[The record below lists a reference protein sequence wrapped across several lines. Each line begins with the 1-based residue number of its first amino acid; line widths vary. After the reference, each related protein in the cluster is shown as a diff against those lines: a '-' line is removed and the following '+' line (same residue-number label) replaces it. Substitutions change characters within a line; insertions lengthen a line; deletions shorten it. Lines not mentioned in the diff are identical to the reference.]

1 MILGEVLHIL
11 REEASAICSSNTA
24 LYVLLF
30 TDDSLENTAIYEEI
44 AKKRFGKRGLP
55 NELRAQYC
63 EEASFNNFCDQI
75 ETRYLKKIH
84 DTNGIYRKLKALIL
98 DCPYLP
104 QQHKKQLLGSCNPDI
119 RFQLAR
125 FIAACILCG
134 SYHSSMLQSKEAH
147 NRYGLSLNFM
157 NLDHEEK
164 QFPLQQRIW
173 EAEQRAFLFSHK
185 EGSRFFDLNIIERL
199 LPHGYITKNTFLL
212 RARTTDGEIRPLMDI
227 YKDNPRQDIAVTGEG
242 GIGKTTFLQ
251 QLLEEEFWD
260 DNKRPSIYTSGRPV
274 PIFIELKQCP
284 SQIQDWYEEH
294 RQKTNFITRY
304 IGQLLE
310 NHRFL
315 DNVSATTLESIEMEL
330 QRIPEDGNPQY
341 LLLLDGFNEISVTG
355 KGNTY
360 SCRSMLSNE
369 ISIIH
374 NDYANVRI
382 IATSRETQAAYFTS
396 SFQNIYL
403 TGLEENDIRE
413 HLELQNFSDTSIGIT
428 MAMKPLVKCLKV
440 PLFLCMFCYEHPEDG
455 VRLPETPG
463 EILYNFFHGN
473 STFYNARK
481 RAADTHTNP
490 LNEWE
495 TALTLDFI
503 LPYIGWSLERSD
515 TFSISECRLK
525 QCILEALELL
535 EHMVIGNDA
544 APFEDFQ
551 YNPELLSAAHASL
564 TRDKNAAANII
575 SCIFDYLGILYQYMA
590 PEKDIAERRQYS
602 FIHHYFRDY
611 FSAMFDIQLLRMLP
625 YIDPD
630 IFSASAKYTYKHFLN
645 SNFWN
650 QSKKEMISQ
659 ILMEHHNKP
668 VLHPVTQNW
677 YLPKPTTDEQKVL
690 SNAICF
696 CRTLKPGQPM
706 HYLLHNILSAI
717 IYGRGELSGMD
728 LTNLNFNHCN
738 IFAVPCSK
746 KGTTQTLAA
755 QFDNSIIPDNFLE
768 PDDHVDHIEE
778 YVYNGQHCFTLDGA
792 GVIKCWDILSGCLEY
807 ILQSG
812 DPNGASDYSP
822 NGLMKVSPDS
832 RWLAAKA
839 YTFHEGCYHPS
850 LYVFDLEHTEQEPYV
865 LQPPETH
872 TTITSFSF
880 TEDSR
885 HILYLADRYN
895 LYCFEIKSSSLV
907 YSGHYNAFL
916 KYTELYAA
924 SVDSD
929 VYAFSGEY
937 DNFDSVDFYPENEE
951 EEPVPYEGEEWYE
964 DAIDDDH
971 WEDSDLPVPCLL
983 LQCKPADSSVVELYS
998 FTGEPGTYPV
1008 AKYFSVPN
1016 CFLLYNHGTG
1026 QLERFS
1032 CRSGNHKAETVWEE
1046 LTLENDNRT
1055 PTAIQ
1060 YCPGHP
1066 TECYIIYPRQ
1076 CYSVDLIA
1084 RERNGIIM
1092 KYDIDA
1098 LSKLIDN
1105 EDEMDELMFY
1115 PNAVPNWNR
1124 FIVRNSENTYE
1135 WDTANDTL
1143 RRRYNT
1149 ALYECRDLIYDRM
1162 HQLAILVHQYNGIS
1176 IFSGNP
1182 VHLSNALCYPN
1193 PEYYVGSCC
1202 YHEATQ
1208 WLALMFCKSTH
1219 EYVEIINLYS
1229 GERETIYSTLQPHET
1244 LESVQFHPDGKHL
1257 LICSGHTCAEYD
1269 MVQKQIHTIENA
1281 GANEL
1286 YIDANYT
1293 DDKKPQ
1299 IQIAIV
1305 EHYNYEE
1312 PSVLPHCDHYSIL
1325 RTQHRTTY
1333 KREWRY
1339 YMPELT
1345 KDSAAG
1351 FLFYSY
1357 DIGSGASYT
1366 REEYQTYWCTC
1377 GFFLHDFP
1385 KDDAF
1390 DKIRCSRFQGG
1401 RELPMEKKFSIRQM
1415 IYCKHDFALA
1425 NQYRTEKNCHNY
1437 AYCSDDFSEVIEIF
1451 DHKHI
1456 TYWKHLNTNP
1466 TSDTFVY
1473 DDGENTSE
1481 ELGYVFF
1488 DTVIPWTSDS
1498 LLSCSEQYRMI
1509 QLQKENQGKSVEI
1522 PYSPG
1527 ISICGC
1533 SLYNVSANQ
1542 VLLELLQNNGGNL

>member
-1 MILGEVLHIL
+1 MILGKVLHIL

-260 DNKRPSIYTSGRPV
+260 DNKRPSIYKSGRPV

-490 LNEWE
+490 LN
-495 TALTLDFI
+495 
-503 LPYIGWSLERSD
+503 
-515 TFSISECRLK
+515 
-525 QCILEALELL
+525 
-535 EHMVIGNDA
+535 
-544 APFEDFQ
+544 
-551 YNPELLSAAHASL
+551 
-564 TRDKNAAANII
+564 
-575 SCIFDYLGILYQYMA
+575 
-590 PEKDIAERRQYS
+590 
-602 FIHHYFRDY
+602 
-611 FSAMFDIQLLRMLP
+611 
-625 YIDPD
+625 
-630 IFSASAKYTYKHFLN
+630 
-645 SNFWN
+645 
-650 QSKKEMISQ
+650 
-659 ILMEHHNKP
+659 
-668 VLHPVTQNW
+668 
-677 YLPKPTTDEQKVL
+677 
-690 SNAICF
+690 
-696 CRTLKPGQPM
+696 
-706 HYLLHNILSAI
+706 
-717 IYGRGELSGMD
+717 
-728 LTNLNFNHCN
+728 
-738 IFAVPCSK
+738 
-746 KGTTQTLAA
+746 
-755 QFDNSIIPDNFLE
+755 
-768 PDDHVDHIEE
+768 
-778 YVYNGQHCFTLDGA
+778 
-792 GVIKCWDILSGCLEY
+792 
-807 ILQSG
+807 
-812 DPNGASDYSP
+812 
-822 NGLMKVSPDS
+822 
-832 RWLAAKA
+832 
-839 YTFHEGCYHPS
+839 
-850 LYVFDLEHTEQEPYV
+850 
-865 LQPPETH
+865 
-872 TTITSFSF
+872 
-880 TEDSR
+880 
-885 HILYLADRYN
+885 
-895 LYCFEIKSSSLV
+895 
-907 YSGHYNAFL
+907 
-916 KYTELYAA
+916 
-924 SVDSD
+924 
-929 VYAFSGEY
+929 
-937 DNFDSVDFYPENEE
+937 
-951 EEPVPYEGEEWYE
+951 
-964 DAIDDDH
+964 
-971 WEDSDLPVPCLL
+971 
-983 LQCKPADSSVVELYS
+983 
-998 FTGEPGTYPV
+998 
-1008 AKYFSVPN
+1008 
-1016 CFLLYNHGTG
+1016 
-1026 QLERFS
+1026 
-1032 CRSGNHKAETVWEE
+1032 
-1046 LTLENDNRT
+1046 
-1055 PTAIQ
+1055 
-1060 YCPGHP
+1060 
-1066 TECYIIYPRQ
+1066 
-1076 CYSVDLIA
+1076 
-1084 RERNGIIM
+1084 
-1092 KYDIDA
+1092 
-1098 LSKLIDN
+1098 
-1105 EDEMDELMFY
+1105 
-1115 PNAVPNWNR
+1115 
-1124 FIVRNSENTYE
+1124 E

>member
-1 MILGEVLHIL
+1 
-11 REEASAICSSNTA
+11 
-24 LYVLLF
+24 
-30 TDDSLENTAIYEEI
+30 
-44 AKKRFGKRGLP
+44 
-55 NELRAQYC
+55 
-63 EEASFNNFCDQI
+63 
-75 ETRYLKKIH
+75 
-84 DTNGIYRKLKALIL
+84 
-98 DCPYLP
+98 
-104 QQHKKQLLGSCNPDI
+104 
-119 RFQLAR
+119 
-125 FIAACILCG
+125 
-134 SYHSSMLQSKEAH
+134 
-147 NRYGLSLNFM
+147 M

-260 DNKRPSIYTSGRPV
+260 DNKRPSIYKSGRPV

-490 LNEWE
+490 LN
-495 TALTLDFI
+495 
-503 LPYIGWSLERSD
+503 
-515 TFSISECRLK
+515 
-525 QCILEALELL
+525 
-535 EHMVIGNDA
+535 
-544 APFEDFQ
+544 
-551 YNPELLSAAHASL
+551 
-564 TRDKNAAANII
+564 
-575 SCIFDYLGILYQYMA
+575 
-590 PEKDIAERRQYS
+590 
-602 FIHHYFRDY
+602 
-611 FSAMFDIQLLRMLP
+611 
-625 YIDPD
+625 
-630 IFSASAKYTYKHFLN
+630 
-645 SNFWN
+645 
-650 QSKKEMISQ
+650 
-659 ILMEHHNKP
+659 
-668 VLHPVTQNW
+668 
-677 YLPKPTTDEQKVL
+677 
-690 SNAICF
+690 
-696 CRTLKPGQPM
+696 
-706 HYLLHNILSAI
+706 
-717 IYGRGELSGMD
+717 
-728 LTNLNFNHCN
+728 
-738 IFAVPCSK
+738 
-746 KGTTQTLAA
+746 
-755 QFDNSIIPDNFLE
+755 
-768 PDDHVDHIEE
+768 
-778 YVYNGQHCFTLDGA
+778 
-792 GVIKCWDILSGCLEY
+792 
-807 ILQSG
+807 
-812 DPNGASDYSP
+812 
-822 NGLMKVSPDS
+822 
-832 RWLAAKA
+832 
-839 YTFHEGCYHPS
+839 
-850 LYVFDLEHTEQEPYV
+850 
-865 LQPPETH
+865 
-872 TTITSFSF
+872 
-880 TEDSR
+880 
-885 HILYLADRYN
+885 
-895 LYCFEIKSSSLV
+895 
-907 YSGHYNAFL
+907 
-916 KYTELYAA
+916 
-924 SVDSD
+924 
-929 VYAFSGEY
+929 
-937 DNFDSVDFYPENEE
+937 
-951 EEPVPYEGEEWYE
+951 
-964 DAIDDDH
+964 
-971 WEDSDLPVPCLL
+971 
-983 LQCKPADSSVVELYS
+983 
-998 FTGEPGTYPV
+998 
-1008 AKYFSVPN
+1008 
-1016 CFLLYNHGTG
+1016 
-1026 QLERFS
+1026 
-1032 CRSGNHKAETVWEE
+1032 
-1046 LTLENDNRT
+1046 
-1055 PTAIQ
+1055 
-1060 YCPGHP
+1060 
-1066 TECYIIYPRQ
+1066 
-1076 CYSVDLIA
+1076 
-1084 RERNGIIM
+1084 
-1092 KYDIDA
+1092 
-1098 LSKLIDN
+1098 
-1105 EDEMDELMFY
+1105 
-1115 PNAVPNWNR
+1115 
-1124 FIVRNSENTYE
+1124 E

>member
-260 DNKRPSIYTSGRPV
+260 DNKRPSIYKSGRPV

-490 LNEWE
+490 LN
-495 TALTLDFI
+495 
-503 LPYIGWSLERSD
+503 
-515 TFSISECRLK
+515 
-525 QCILEALELL
+525 
-535 EHMVIGNDA
+535 
-544 APFEDFQ
+544 
-551 YNPELLSAAHASL
+551 
-564 TRDKNAAANII
+564 
-575 SCIFDYLGILYQYMA
+575 
-590 PEKDIAERRQYS
+590 
-602 FIHHYFRDY
+602 
-611 FSAMFDIQLLRMLP
+611 
-625 YIDPD
+625 
-630 IFSASAKYTYKHFLN
+630 
-645 SNFWN
+645 
-650 QSKKEMISQ
+650 
-659 ILMEHHNKP
+659 
-668 VLHPVTQNW
+668 
-677 YLPKPTTDEQKVL
+677 
-690 SNAICF
+690 
-696 CRTLKPGQPM
+696 
-706 HYLLHNILSAI
+706 
-717 IYGRGELSGMD
+717 
-728 LTNLNFNHCN
+728 
-738 IFAVPCSK
+738 
-746 KGTTQTLAA
+746 
-755 QFDNSIIPDNFLE
+755 
-768 PDDHVDHIEE
+768 
-778 YVYNGQHCFTLDGA
+778 
-792 GVIKCWDILSGCLEY
+792 
-807 ILQSG
+807 
-812 DPNGASDYSP
+812 
-822 NGLMKVSPDS
+822 
-832 RWLAAKA
+832 
-839 YTFHEGCYHPS
+839 
-850 LYVFDLEHTEQEPYV
+850 
-865 LQPPETH
+865 
-872 TTITSFSF
+872 
-880 TEDSR
+880 
-885 HILYLADRYN
+885 
-895 LYCFEIKSSSLV
+895 
-907 YSGHYNAFL
+907 
-916 KYTELYAA
+916 
-924 SVDSD
+924 
-929 VYAFSGEY
+929 
-937 DNFDSVDFYPENEE
+937 
-951 EEPVPYEGEEWYE
+951 
-964 DAIDDDH
+964 
-971 WEDSDLPVPCLL
+971 
-983 LQCKPADSSVVELYS
+983 
-998 FTGEPGTYPV
+998 
-1008 AKYFSVPN
+1008 
-1016 CFLLYNHGTG
+1016 
-1026 QLERFS
+1026 
-1032 CRSGNHKAETVWEE
+1032 
-1046 LTLENDNRT
+1046 
-1055 PTAIQ
+1055 
-1060 YCPGHP
+1060 
-1066 TECYIIYPRQ
+1066 
-1076 CYSVDLIA
+1076 
-1084 RERNGIIM
+1084 
-1092 KYDIDA
+1092 
-1098 LSKLIDN
+1098 
-1105 EDEMDELMFY
+1105 
-1115 PNAVPNWNR
+1115 
-1124 FIVRNSENTYE
+1124 E

>member
-1 MILGEVLHIL
+1 M
-11 REEASAICSSNTA
+11 
-24 LYVLLF
+24 
-30 TDDSLENTAIYEEI
+30 
-44 AKKRFGKRGLP
+44 
-55 NELRAQYC
+55 
-63 EEASFNNFCDQI
+63 
-75 ETRYLKKIH
+75 
-84 DTNGIYRKLKALIL
+84 KALIL

-260 DNKRPSIYTSGRPV
+260 DNKRPSIYKSGRPV

-490 LNEWE
+490 LN
-495 TALTLDFI
+495 
-503 LPYIGWSLERSD
+503 
-515 TFSISECRLK
+515 
-525 QCILEALELL
+525 
-535 EHMVIGNDA
+535 
-544 APFEDFQ
+544 
-551 YNPELLSAAHASL
+551 
-564 TRDKNAAANII
+564 
-575 SCIFDYLGILYQYMA
+575 
-590 PEKDIAERRQYS
+590 
-602 FIHHYFRDY
+602 
-611 FSAMFDIQLLRMLP
+611 
-625 YIDPD
+625 
-630 IFSASAKYTYKHFLN
+630 
-645 SNFWN
+645 
-650 QSKKEMISQ
+650 
-659 ILMEHHNKP
+659 
-668 VLHPVTQNW
+668 
-677 YLPKPTTDEQKVL
+677 
-690 SNAICF
+690 
-696 CRTLKPGQPM
+696 
-706 HYLLHNILSAI
+706 
-717 IYGRGELSGMD
+717 
-728 LTNLNFNHCN
+728 
-738 IFAVPCSK
+738 
-746 KGTTQTLAA
+746 
-755 QFDNSIIPDNFLE
+755 
-768 PDDHVDHIEE
+768 
-778 YVYNGQHCFTLDGA
+778 
-792 GVIKCWDILSGCLEY
+792 
-807 ILQSG
+807 
-812 DPNGASDYSP
+812 
-822 NGLMKVSPDS
+822 
-832 RWLAAKA
+832 
-839 YTFHEGCYHPS
+839 
-850 LYVFDLEHTEQEPYV
+850 
-865 LQPPETH
+865 
-872 TTITSFSF
+872 
-880 TEDSR
+880 
-885 HILYLADRYN
+885 
-895 LYCFEIKSSSLV
+895 
-907 YSGHYNAFL
+907 
-916 KYTELYAA
+916 
-924 SVDSD
+924 
-929 VYAFSGEY
+929 
-937 DNFDSVDFYPENEE
+937 
-951 EEPVPYEGEEWYE
+951 
-964 DAIDDDH
+964 
-971 WEDSDLPVPCLL
+971 
-983 LQCKPADSSVVELYS
+983 
-998 FTGEPGTYPV
+998 
-1008 AKYFSVPN
+1008 
-1016 CFLLYNHGTG
+1016 
-1026 QLERFS
+1026 
-1032 CRSGNHKAETVWEE
+1032 
-1046 LTLENDNRT
+1046 
-1055 PTAIQ
+1055 
-1060 YCPGHP
+1060 
-1066 TECYIIYPRQ
+1066 
-1076 CYSVDLIA
+1076 
-1084 RERNGIIM
+1084 
-1092 KYDIDA
+1092 
-1098 LSKLIDN
+1098 
-1105 EDEMDELMFY
+1105 
-1115 PNAVPNWNR
+1115 
-1124 FIVRNSENTYE
+1124 E

>member
-260 DNKRPSIYTSGRPV
+260 DNKRPSIYKSGRPV

-490 LNEWE
+490 LN
-495 TALTLDFI
+495 
-503 LPYIGWSLERSD
+503 
-515 TFSISECRLK
+515 
-525 QCILEALELL
+525 
-535 EHMVIGNDA
+535 
-544 APFEDFQ
+544 
-551 YNPELLSAAHASL
+551 
-564 TRDKNAAANII
+564 
-575 SCIFDYLGILYQYMA
+575 
-590 PEKDIAERRQYS
+590 
-602 FIHHYFRDY
+602 
-611 FSAMFDIQLLRMLP
+611 
-625 YIDPD
+625 
-630 IFSASAKYTYKHFLN
+630 
-645 SNFWN
+645 
-650 QSKKEMISQ
+650 
-659 ILMEHHNKP
+659 
-668 VLHPVTQNW
+668 
-677 YLPKPTTDEQKVL
+677 
-690 SNAICF
+690 
-696 CRTLKPGQPM
+696 
-706 HYLLHNILSAI
+706 
-717 IYGRGELSGMD
+717 
-728 LTNLNFNHCN
+728 
-738 IFAVPCSK
+738 
-746 KGTTQTLAA
+746 
-755 QFDNSIIPDNFLE
+755 
-768 PDDHVDHIEE
+768 
-778 YVYNGQHCFTLDGA
+778 
-792 GVIKCWDILSGCLEY
+792 
-807 ILQSG
+807 
-812 DPNGASDYSP
+812 
-822 NGLMKVSPDS
+822 
-832 RWLAAKA
+832 
-839 YTFHEGCYHPS
+839 
-850 LYVFDLEHTEQEPYV
+850 
-865 LQPPETH
+865 
-872 TTITSFSF
+872 
-880 TEDSR
+880 
-885 HILYLADRYN
+885 
-895 LYCFEIKSSSLV
+895 
-907 YSGHYNAFL
+907 
-916 KYTELYAA
+916 
-924 SVDSD
+924 
-929 VYAFSGEY
+929 
-937 DNFDSVDFYPENEE
+937 
-951 EEPVPYEGEEWYE
+951 
-964 DAIDDDH
+964 
-971 WEDSDLPVPCLL
+971 
-983 LQCKPADSSVVELYS
+983 
-998 FTGEPGTYPV
+998 
-1008 AKYFSVPN
+1008 
-1016 CFLLYNHGTG
+1016 
-1026 QLERFS
+1026 
-1032 CRSGNHKAETVWEE
+1032 
-1046 LTLENDNRT
+1046 
-1055 PTAIQ
+1055 
-1060 YCPGHP
+1060 
-1066 TECYIIYPRQ
+1066 
-1076 CYSVDLIA
+1076 
-1084 RERNGIIM
+1084 
-1092 KYDIDA
+1092 
-1098 LSKLIDN
+1098 
-1105 EDEMDELMFY
+1105 
-1115 PNAVPNWNR
+1115 
-1124 FIVRNSENTYE
+1124 E

-1473 DDGENTSE
+1473 DDGENASE

>member
-260 DNKRPSIYTSGRPV
+260 DNKRPSIYKSGRPV

-490 LNEWE
+490 LN
-495 TALTLDFI
+495 
-503 LPYIGWSLERSD
+503 
-515 TFSISECRLK
+515 
-525 QCILEALELL
+525 
-535 EHMVIGNDA
+535 
-544 APFEDFQ
+544 
-551 YNPELLSAAHASL
+551 
-564 TRDKNAAANII
+564 
-575 SCIFDYLGILYQYMA
+575 
-590 PEKDIAERRQYS
+590 
-602 FIHHYFRDY
+602 
-611 FSAMFDIQLLRMLP
+611 
-625 YIDPD
+625 
-630 IFSASAKYTYKHFLN
+630 
-645 SNFWN
+645 
-650 QSKKEMISQ
+650 
-659 ILMEHHNKP
+659 
-668 VLHPVTQNW
+668 
-677 YLPKPTTDEQKVL
+677 
-690 SNAICF
+690 
-696 CRTLKPGQPM
+696 
-706 HYLLHNILSAI
+706 
-717 IYGRGELSGMD
+717 
-728 LTNLNFNHCN
+728 
-738 IFAVPCSK
+738 
-746 KGTTQTLAA
+746 
-755 QFDNSIIPDNFLE
+755 
-768 PDDHVDHIEE
+768 
-778 YVYNGQHCFTLDGA
+778 
-792 GVIKCWDILSGCLEY
+792 
-807 ILQSG
+807 
-812 DPNGASDYSP
+812 
-822 NGLMKVSPDS
+822 
-832 RWLAAKA
+832 
-839 YTFHEGCYHPS
+839 
-850 LYVFDLEHTEQEPYV
+850 
-865 LQPPETH
+865 
-872 TTITSFSF
+872 
-880 TEDSR
+880 
-885 HILYLADRYN
+885 
-895 LYCFEIKSSSLV
+895 
-907 YSGHYNAFL
+907 
-916 KYTELYAA
+916 
-924 SVDSD
+924 
-929 VYAFSGEY
+929 
-937 DNFDSVDFYPENEE
+937 
-951 EEPVPYEGEEWYE
+951 
-964 DAIDDDH
+964 
-971 WEDSDLPVPCLL
+971 
-983 LQCKPADSSVVELYS
+983 
-998 FTGEPGTYPV
+998 
-1008 AKYFSVPN
+1008 
-1016 CFLLYNHGTG
+1016 
-1026 QLERFS
+1026 
-1032 CRSGNHKAETVWEE
+1032 
-1046 LTLENDNRT
+1046 
-1055 PTAIQ
+1055 
-1060 YCPGHP
+1060 
-1066 TECYIIYPRQ
+1066 
-1076 CYSVDLIA
+1076 
-1084 RERNGIIM
+1084 
-1092 KYDIDA
+1092 
-1098 LSKLIDN
+1098 
-1105 EDEMDELMFY
+1105 
-1115 PNAVPNWNR
+1115 
-1124 FIVRNSENTYE
+1124 E

-1473 DDGENTSE
+1473 DDGENTPE

>member
-260 DNKRPSIYTSGRPV
+260 DNKRPSIYKSGRPV

-490 LNEWE
+490 LN
-495 TALTLDFI
+495 
-503 LPYIGWSLERSD
+503 
-515 TFSISECRLK
+515 
-525 QCILEALELL
+525 
-535 EHMVIGNDA
+535 
-544 APFEDFQ
+544 
-551 YNPELLSAAHASL
+551 
-564 TRDKNAAANII
+564 
-575 SCIFDYLGILYQYMA
+575 
-590 PEKDIAERRQYS
+590 
-602 FIHHYFRDY
+602 
-611 FSAMFDIQLLRMLP
+611 
-625 YIDPD
+625 
-630 IFSASAKYTYKHFLN
+630 
-645 SNFWN
+645 
-650 QSKKEMISQ
+650 
-659 ILMEHHNKP
+659 
-668 VLHPVTQNW
+668 
-677 YLPKPTTDEQKVL
+677 
-690 SNAICF
+690 
-696 CRTLKPGQPM
+696 
-706 HYLLHNILSAI
+706 
-717 IYGRGELSGMD
+717 
-728 LTNLNFNHCN
+728 
-738 IFAVPCSK
+738 
-746 KGTTQTLAA
+746 
-755 QFDNSIIPDNFLE
+755 
-768 PDDHVDHIEE
+768 
-778 YVYNGQHCFTLDGA
+778 
-792 GVIKCWDILSGCLEY
+792 
-807 ILQSG
+807 
-812 DPNGASDYSP
+812 
-822 NGLMKVSPDS
+822 
-832 RWLAAKA
+832 
-839 YTFHEGCYHPS
+839 
-850 LYVFDLEHTEQEPYV
+850 
-865 LQPPETH
+865 
-872 TTITSFSF
+872 
-880 TEDSR
+880 
-885 HILYLADRYN
+885 
-895 LYCFEIKSSSLV
+895 
-907 YSGHYNAFL
+907 
-916 KYTELYAA
+916 
-924 SVDSD
+924 
-929 VYAFSGEY
+929 
-937 DNFDSVDFYPENEE
+937 
-951 EEPVPYEGEEWYE
+951 
-964 DAIDDDH
+964 
-971 WEDSDLPVPCLL
+971 
-983 LQCKPADSSVVELYS
+983 
-998 FTGEPGTYPV
+998 
-1008 AKYFSVPN
+1008 
-1016 CFLLYNHGTG
+1016 
-1026 QLERFS
+1026 
-1032 CRSGNHKAETVWEE
+1032 
-1046 LTLENDNRT
+1046 
-1055 PTAIQ
+1055 
-1060 YCPGHP
+1060 
-1066 TECYIIYPRQ
+1066 
-1076 CYSVDLIA
+1076 
-1084 RERNGIIM
+1084 
-1092 KYDIDA
+1092 
-1098 LSKLIDN
+1098 
-1105 EDEMDELMFY
+1105 
-1115 PNAVPNWNR
+1115 
-1124 FIVRNSENTYE
+1124 E

-1415 IYCKHDFALA
+1415 IYCKHDFALV
-1425 NQYRTEKNCHNY
+1425 Q
-1437 AYCSDDFSEVIEIF
+1437 
-1451 DHKHI
+1451 I
-1456 TYWKHLNTNP
+1456 TLKRNA
-1466 TSDTFVY
+1466 S
-1473 DDGENTSE
+1473 
-1481 ELGYVFF
+1481 
-1488 DTVIPWTSDS
+1488 
-1498 LLSCSEQYRMI
+1498 
-1509 QLQKENQGKSVEI
+1509 
-1522 PYSPG
+1522 
-1527 ISICGC
+1527 
-1533 SLYNVSANQ
+1533 SATAER
-1542 VLLELLQNNGGNL
+1542 LFHF

>member
-260 DNKRPSIYTSGRPV
+260 DNKRPSIYKSGRPV

-490 LNEWE
+490 LNEW
-495 TALTLDFI
+495 
-503 LPYIGWSLERSD
+503 
-515 TFSISECRLK
+515 
-525 QCILEALELL
+525 
-535 EHMVIGNDA
+535 
-544 APFEDFQ
+544 
-551 YNPELLSAAHASL
+551 
-564 TRDKNAAANII
+564 
-575 SCIFDYLGILYQYMA
+575 
-590 PEKDIAERRQYS
+590 
-602 FIHHYFRDY
+602 
-611 FSAMFDIQLLRMLP
+611 
-625 YIDPD
+625 
-630 IFSASAKYTYKHFLN
+630 
-645 SNFWN
+645 
-650 QSKKEMISQ
+650 
-659 ILMEHHNKP
+659 
-668 VLHPVTQNW
+668 
-677 YLPKPTTDEQKVL
+677 
-690 SNAICF
+690 
-696 CRTLKPGQPM
+696 
-706 HYLLHNILSAI
+706 
-717 IYGRGELSGMD
+717 
-728 LTNLNFNHCN
+728 
-738 IFAVPCSK
+738 
-746 KGTTQTLAA
+746 
-755 QFDNSIIPDNFLE
+755 
-768 PDDHVDHIEE
+768 
-778 YVYNGQHCFTLDGA
+778 
-792 GVIKCWDILSGCLEY
+792 
-807 ILQSG
+807 
-812 DPNGASDYSP
+812 
-822 NGLMKVSPDS
+822 
-832 RWLAAKA
+832 
-839 YTFHEGCYHPS
+839 
-850 LYVFDLEHTEQEPYV
+850 
-865 LQPPETH
+865 
-872 TTITSFSF
+872 
-880 TEDSR
+880 
-885 HILYLADRYN
+885 
-895 LYCFEIKSSSLV
+895 
-907 YSGHYNAFL
+907 
-916 KYTELYAA
+916 
-924 SVDSD
+924 
-929 VYAFSGEY
+929 
-937 DNFDSVDFYPENEE
+937 
-951 EEPVPYEGEEWYE
+951 
-964 DAIDDDH
+964 
-971 WEDSDLPVPCLL
+971 
-983 LQCKPADSSVVELYS
+983 
-998 FTGEPGTYPV
+998 
-1008 AKYFSVPN
+1008 
-1016 CFLLYNHGTG
+1016 
-1026 QLERFS
+1026 
-1032 CRSGNHKAETVWEE
+1032 
-1046 LTLENDNRT
+1046 
-1055 PTAIQ
+1055 
-1060 YCPGHP
+1060 
-1066 TECYIIYPRQ
+1066 
-1076 CYSVDLIA
+1076 
-1084 RERNGIIM
+1084 
-1092 KYDIDA
+1092 
-1098 LSKLIDN
+1098 
-1105 EDEMDELMFY
+1105 
-1115 PNAVPNWNR
+1115 
-1124 FIVRNSENTYE
+1124 
-1135 WDTANDTL
+1135 DTANDTL
-1143 RRRYNT
+1143 RRRYNP

>member
-164 QFPLQQRIW
+164 QFPLRQRIW

-260 DNKRPSIYTSGRPV
+260 DNKRPSIYKSGRPV

-490 LNEWE
+490 LNEW
-495 TALTLDFI
+495 
-503 LPYIGWSLERSD
+503 
-515 TFSISECRLK
+515 
-525 QCILEALELL
+525 
-535 EHMVIGNDA
+535 
-544 APFEDFQ
+544 
-551 YNPELLSAAHASL
+551 
-564 TRDKNAAANII
+564 
-575 SCIFDYLGILYQYMA
+575 
-590 PEKDIAERRQYS
+590 
-602 FIHHYFRDY
+602 
-611 FSAMFDIQLLRMLP
+611 
-625 YIDPD
+625 
-630 IFSASAKYTYKHFLN
+630 
-645 SNFWN
+645 
-650 QSKKEMISQ
+650 
-659 ILMEHHNKP
+659 
-668 VLHPVTQNW
+668 
-677 YLPKPTTDEQKVL
+677 
-690 SNAICF
+690 
-696 CRTLKPGQPM
+696 
-706 HYLLHNILSAI
+706 
-717 IYGRGELSGMD
+717 
-728 LTNLNFNHCN
+728 
-738 IFAVPCSK
+738 
-746 KGTTQTLAA
+746 
-755 QFDNSIIPDNFLE
+755 
-768 PDDHVDHIEE
+768 
-778 YVYNGQHCFTLDGA
+778 
-792 GVIKCWDILSGCLEY
+792 
-807 ILQSG
+807 
-812 DPNGASDYSP
+812 
-822 NGLMKVSPDS
+822 
-832 RWLAAKA
+832 
-839 YTFHEGCYHPS
+839 
-850 LYVFDLEHTEQEPYV
+850 
-865 LQPPETH
+865 
-872 TTITSFSF
+872 
-880 TEDSR
+880 
-885 HILYLADRYN
+885 
-895 LYCFEIKSSSLV
+895 
-907 YSGHYNAFL
+907 
-916 KYTELYAA
+916 
-924 SVDSD
+924 
-929 VYAFSGEY
+929 
-937 DNFDSVDFYPENEE
+937 
-951 EEPVPYEGEEWYE
+951 
-964 DAIDDDH
+964 
-971 WEDSDLPVPCLL
+971 
-983 LQCKPADSSVVELYS
+983 
-998 FTGEPGTYPV
+998 
-1008 AKYFSVPN
+1008 
-1016 CFLLYNHGTG
+1016 
-1026 QLERFS
+1026 
-1032 CRSGNHKAETVWEE
+1032 
-1046 LTLENDNRT
+1046 
-1055 PTAIQ
+1055 
-1060 YCPGHP
+1060 
-1066 TECYIIYPRQ
+1066 
-1076 CYSVDLIA
+1076 
-1084 RERNGIIM
+1084 
-1092 KYDIDA
+1092 
-1098 LSKLIDN
+1098 
-1105 EDEMDELMFY
+1105 
-1115 PNAVPNWNR
+1115 
-1124 FIVRNSENTYE
+1124 
-1135 WDTANDTL
+1135 DTANDTL

-1244 LESVQFHPDGKHL
+1244 LESVQFHHDGKHL

>member
-260 DNKRPSIYTSGRPV
+260 DNKRPSIYKSGRPV

-490 LNEWE
+490 LNEW
-495 TALTLDFI
+495 
-503 LPYIGWSLERSD
+503 
-515 TFSISECRLK
+515 
-525 QCILEALELL
+525 
-535 EHMVIGNDA
+535 
-544 APFEDFQ
+544 
-551 YNPELLSAAHASL
+551 
-564 TRDKNAAANII
+564 
-575 SCIFDYLGILYQYMA
+575 
-590 PEKDIAERRQYS
+590 
-602 FIHHYFRDY
+602 
-611 FSAMFDIQLLRMLP
+611 
-625 YIDPD
+625 
-630 IFSASAKYTYKHFLN
+630 
-645 SNFWN
+645 
-650 QSKKEMISQ
+650 
-659 ILMEHHNKP
+659 
-668 VLHPVTQNW
+668 
-677 YLPKPTTDEQKVL
+677 
-690 SNAICF
+690 
-696 CRTLKPGQPM
+696 
-706 HYLLHNILSAI
+706 
-717 IYGRGELSGMD
+717 
-728 LTNLNFNHCN
+728 
-738 IFAVPCSK
+738 
-746 KGTTQTLAA
+746 
-755 QFDNSIIPDNFLE
+755 
-768 PDDHVDHIEE
+768 
-778 YVYNGQHCFTLDGA
+778 
-792 GVIKCWDILSGCLEY
+792 
-807 ILQSG
+807 
-812 DPNGASDYSP
+812 
-822 NGLMKVSPDS
+822 
-832 RWLAAKA
+832 
-839 YTFHEGCYHPS
+839 
-850 LYVFDLEHTEQEPYV
+850 
-865 LQPPETH
+865 
-872 TTITSFSF
+872 
-880 TEDSR
+880 
-885 HILYLADRYN
+885 
-895 LYCFEIKSSSLV
+895 
-907 YSGHYNAFL
+907 
-916 KYTELYAA
+916 
-924 SVDSD
+924 
-929 VYAFSGEY
+929 
-937 DNFDSVDFYPENEE
+937 
-951 EEPVPYEGEEWYE
+951 
-964 DAIDDDH
+964 
-971 WEDSDLPVPCLL
+971 
-983 LQCKPADSSVVELYS
+983 
-998 FTGEPGTYPV
+998 
-1008 AKYFSVPN
+1008 
-1016 CFLLYNHGTG
+1016 
-1026 QLERFS
+1026 
-1032 CRSGNHKAETVWEE
+1032 
-1046 LTLENDNRT
+1046 
-1055 PTAIQ
+1055 
-1060 YCPGHP
+1060 
-1066 TECYIIYPRQ
+1066 
-1076 CYSVDLIA
+1076 
-1084 RERNGIIM
+1084 
-1092 KYDIDA
+1092 
-1098 LSKLIDN
+1098 
-1105 EDEMDELMFY
+1105 
-1115 PNAVPNWNR
+1115 
-1124 FIVRNSENTYE
+1124 
-1135 WDTANDTL
+1135 DTANDTL

-1193 PEYYVGSCC
+1193 PESYVGSCC

>member
-260 DNKRPSIYTSGRPV
+260 DNKRPSIYKSGRPV

-728 LTNLNFNHCN
+728 LTNLNF
-738 IFAVPCSK
+738 
-746 KGTTQTLAA
+746 
-755 QFDNSIIPDNFLE
+755 
-768 PDDHVDHIEE
+768 
-778 YVYNGQHCFTLDGA
+778 
-792 GVIKCWDILSGCLEY
+792 
-807 ILQSG
+807 
-812 DPNGASDYSP
+812 
-822 NGLMKVSPDS
+822 
-832 RWLAAKA
+832 
-839 YTFHEGCYHPS
+839 
-850 LYVFDLEHTEQEPYV
+850 
-865 LQPPETH
+865 
-872 TTITSFSF
+872 
-880 TEDSR
+880 
-885 HILYLADRYN
+885 
-895 LYCFEIKSSSLV
+895 
-907 YSGHYNAFL
+907 
-916 KYTELYAA
+916 
-924 SVDSD
+924 
-929 VYAFSGEY
+929 
-937 DNFDSVDFYPENEE
+937 
-951 EEPVPYEGEEWYE
+951 
-964 DAIDDDH
+964 
-971 WEDSDLPVPCLL
+971 
-983 LQCKPADSSVVELYS
+983 
-998 FTGEPGTYPV
+998 
-1008 AKYFSVPN
+1008 
-1016 CFLLYNHGTG
+1016 
-1026 QLERFS
+1026 
-1032 CRSGNHKAETVWEE
+1032 
-1046 LTLENDNRT
+1046 
-1055 PTAIQ
+1055 
-1060 YCPGHP
+1060 
-1066 TECYIIYPRQ
+1066 
-1076 CYSVDLIA
+1076 
-1084 RERNGIIM
+1084 
-1092 KYDIDA
+1092 
-1098 LSKLIDN
+1098 
-1105 EDEMDELMFY
+1105 
-1115 PNAVPNWNR
+1115 
-1124 FIVRNSENTYE
+1124 
-1135 WDTANDTL
+1135 
-1143 RRRYNT
+1143 
-1149 ALYECRDLIYDRM
+1149 
-1162 HQLAILVHQYNGIS
+1162 
-1176 IFSGNP
+1176 
-1182 VHLSNALCYPN
+1182 
-1193 PEYYVGSCC
+1193 
-1202 YHEATQ
+1202 
-1208 WLALMFCKSTH
+1208 
-1219 EYVEIINLYS
+1219 
-1229 GERETIYSTLQPHET
+1229 
-1244 LESVQFHPDGKHL
+1244 
-1257 LICSGHTCAEYD
+1257 
-1269 MVQKQIHTIENA
+1269 
-1281 GANEL
+1281 
-1286 YIDANYT
+1286 
-1293 DDKKPQ
+1293 
-1299 IQIAIV
+1299 
-1305 EHYNYEE
+1305 
-1312 PSVLPHCDHYSIL
+1312 
-1325 RTQHRTTY
+1325 
-1333 KREWRY
+1333 
-1339 YMPELT
+1339 
-1345 KDSAAG
+1345 
-1351 FLFYSY
+1351 
-1357 DIGSGASYT
+1357 
-1366 REEYQTYWCTC
+1366 
-1377 GFFLHDFP
+1377 
-1385 KDDAF
+1385 
-1390 DKIRCSRFQGG
+1390 
-1401 RELPMEKKFSIRQM
+1401 
-1415 IYCKHDFALA
+1415 
-1425 NQYRTEKNCHNY
+1425 
-1437 AYCSDDFSEVIEIF
+1437 
-1451 DHKHI
+1451 
-1456 TYWKHLNTNP
+1456 
-1466 TSDTFVY
+1466 
-1473 DDGENTSE
+1473 
-1481 ELGYVFF
+1481 
-1488 DTVIPWTSDS
+1488 
-1498 LLSCSEQYRMI
+1498 
-1509 QLQKENQGKSVEI
+1509 
-1522 PYSPG
+1522 
-1527 ISICGC
+1527 
-1533 SLYNVSANQ
+1533 
-1542 VLLELLQNNGGNL
+1542 

>member
-227 YKDNPRQDIAVTGEG
+227 YKDNPRQDIAVTGEC

-260 DNKRPSIYTSGRPV
+260 DNKRPSIYKSGRPV

-490 LNEWE
+490 LN
-495 TALTLDFI
+495 
-503 LPYIGWSLERSD
+503 
-515 TFSISECRLK
+515 
-525 QCILEALELL
+525 
-535 EHMVIGNDA
+535 
-544 APFEDFQ
+544 
-551 YNPELLSAAHASL
+551 
-564 TRDKNAAANII
+564 
-575 SCIFDYLGILYQYMA
+575 
-590 PEKDIAERRQYS
+590 
-602 FIHHYFRDY
+602 
-611 FSAMFDIQLLRMLP
+611 
-625 YIDPD
+625 
-630 IFSASAKYTYKHFLN
+630 
-645 SNFWN
+645 
-650 QSKKEMISQ
+650 
-659 ILMEHHNKP
+659 
-668 VLHPVTQNW
+668 
-677 YLPKPTTDEQKVL
+677 
-690 SNAICF
+690 
-696 CRTLKPGQPM
+696 
-706 HYLLHNILSAI
+706 
-717 IYGRGELSGMD
+717 
-728 LTNLNFNHCN
+728 
-738 IFAVPCSK
+738 
-746 KGTTQTLAA
+746 
-755 QFDNSIIPDNFLE
+755 
-768 PDDHVDHIEE
+768 
-778 YVYNGQHCFTLDGA
+778 
-792 GVIKCWDILSGCLEY
+792 
-807 ILQSG
+807 
-812 DPNGASDYSP
+812 
-822 NGLMKVSPDS
+822 
-832 RWLAAKA
+832 
-839 YTFHEGCYHPS
+839 
-850 LYVFDLEHTEQEPYV
+850 
-865 LQPPETH
+865 
-872 TTITSFSF
+872 
-880 TEDSR
+880 
-885 HILYLADRYN
+885 
-895 LYCFEIKSSSLV
+895 
-907 YSGHYNAFL
+907 
-916 KYTELYAA
+916 
-924 SVDSD
+924 
-929 VYAFSGEY
+929 
-937 DNFDSVDFYPENEE
+937 
-951 EEPVPYEGEEWYE
+951 
-964 DAIDDDH
+964 
-971 WEDSDLPVPCLL
+971 
-983 LQCKPADSSVVELYS
+983 
-998 FTGEPGTYPV
+998 
-1008 AKYFSVPN
+1008 
-1016 CFLLYNHGTG
+1016 
-1026 QLERFS
+1026 
-1032 CRSGNHKAETVWEE
+1032 
-1046 LTLENDNRT
+1046 
-1055 PTAIQ
+1055 
-1060 YCPGHP
+1060 
-1066 TECYIIYPRQ
+1066 
-1076 CYSVDLIA
+1076 
-1084 RERNGIIM
+1084 
-1092 KYDIDA
+1092 
-1098 LSKLIDN
+1098 
-1105 EDEMDELMFY
+1105 
-1115 PNAVPNWNR
+1115 
-1124 FIVRNSENTYE
+1124 E

>member
-260 DNKRPSIYTSGRPV
+260 DNKRPSIYKSGRPV

-490 LNEWE
+490 LNEW
-495 TALTLDFI
+495 
-503 LPYIGWSLERSD
+503 
-515 TFSISECRLK
+515 
-525 QCILEALELL
+525 
-535 EHMVIGNDA
+535 
-544 APFEDFQ
+544 
-551 YNPELLSAAHASL
+551 
-564 TRDKNAAANII
+564 
-575 SCIFDYLGILYQYMA
+575 
-590 PEKDIAERRQYS
+590 
-602 FIHHYFRDY
+602 
-611 FSAMFDIQLLRMLP
+611 
-625 YIDPD
+625 
-630 IFSASAKYTYKHFLN
+630 
-645 SNFWN
+645 
-650 QSKKEMISQ
+650 
-659 ILMEHHNKP
+659 
-668 VLHPVTQNW
+668 
-677 YLPKPTTDEQKVL
+677 
-690 SNAICF
+690 
-696 CRTLKPGQPM
+696 
-706 HYLLHNILSAI
+706 
-717 IYGRGELSGMD
+717 
-728 LTNLNFNHCN
+728 
-738 IFAVPCSK
+738 
-746 KGTTQTLAA
+746 
-755 QFDNSIIPDNFLE
+755 
-768 PDDHVDHIEE
+768 
-778 YVYNGQHCFTLDGA
+778 
-792 GVIKCWDILSGCLEY
+792 
-807 ILQSG
+807 
-812 DPNGASDYSP
+812 
-822 NGLMKVSPDS
+822 
-832 RWLAAKA
+832 
-839 YTFHEGCYHPS
+839 
-850 LYVFDLEHTEQEPYV
+850 
-865 LQPPETH
+865 
-872 TTITSFSF
+872 
-880 TEDSR
+880 
-885 HILYLADRYN
+885 
-895 LYCFEIKSSSLV
+895 
-907 YSGHYNAFL
+907 
-916 KYTELYAA
+916 
-924 SVDSD
+924 
-929 VYAFSGEY
+929 
-937 DNFDSVDFYPENEE
+937 
-951 EEPVPYEGEEWYE
+951 
-964 DAIDDDH
+964 
-971 WEDSDLPVPCLL
+971 
-983 LQCKPADSSVVELYS
+983 
-998 FTGEPGTYPV
+998 
-1008 AKYFSVPN
+1008 
-1016 CFLLYNHGTG
+1016 
-1026 QLERFS
+1026 
-1032 CRSGNHKAETVWEE
+1032 
-1046 LTLENDNRT
+1046 
-1055 PTAIQ
+1055 
-1060 YCPGHP
+1060 
-1066 TECYIIYPRQ
+1066 
-1076 CYSVDLIA
+1076 
-1084 RERNGIIM
+1084 
-1092 KYDIDA
+1092 
-1098 LSKLIDN
+1098 
-1105 EDEMDELMFY
+1105 
-1115 PNAVPNWNR
+1115 
-1124 FIVRNSENTYE
+1124 
-1135 WDTANDTL
+1135 DTANDTL

-1229 GERETIYSTLQPHET
+1229 GERETIYSTPQPHET

>member
-1 MILGEVLHIL
+1 
-11 REEASAICSSNTA
+11 
-24 LYVLLF
+24 
-30 TDDSLENTAIYEEI
+30 
-44 AKKRFGKRGLP
+44 
-55 NELRAQYC
+55 
-63 EEASFNNFCDQI
+63 
-75 ETRYLKKIH
+75 
-84 DTNGIYRKLKALIL
+84 
-98 DCPYLP
+98 
-104 QQHKKQLLGSCNPDI
+104 
-119 RFQLAR
+119 
-125 FIAACILCG
+125 
-134 SYHSSMLQSKEAH
+134 
-147 NRYGLSLNFM
+147 M

-260 DNKRPSIYTSGRPV
+260 DNKRPSIYKSGRPV

-490 LNEWE
+490 LNEW
-495 TALTLDFI
+495 
-503 LPYIGWSLERSD
+503 
-515 TFSISECRLK
+515 
-525 QCILEALELL
+525 
-535 EHMVIGNDA
+535 
-544 APFEDFQ
+544 
-551 YNPELLSAAHASL
+551 
-564 TRDKNAAANII
+564 
-575 SCIFDYLGILYQYMA
+575 
-590 PEKDIAERRQYS
+590 
-602 FIHHYFRDY
+602 
-611 FSAMFDIQLLRMLP
+611 
-625 YIDPD
+625 
-630 IFSASAKYTYKHFLN
+630 
-645 SNFWN
+645 
-650 QSKKEMISQ
+650 
-659 ILMEHHNKP
+659 
-668 VLHPVTQNW
+668 
-677 YLPKPTTDEQKVL
+677 
-690 SNAICF
+690 
-696 CRTLKPGQPM
+696 
-706 HYLLHNILSAI
+706 
-717 IYGRGELSGMD
+717 
-728 LTNLNFNHCN
+728 
-738 IFAVPCSK
+738 
-746 KGTTQTLAA
+746 
-755 QFDNSIIPDNFLE
+755 
-768 PDDHVDHIEE
+768 
-778 YVYNGQHCFTLDGA
+778 
-792 GVIKCWDILSGCLEY
+792 
-807 ILQSG
+807 
-812 DPNGASDYSP
+812 
-822 NGLMKVSPDS
+822 
-832 RWLAAKA
+832 
-839 YTFHEGCYHPS
+839 
-850 LYVFDLEHTEQEPYV
+850 
-865 LQPPETH
+865 
-872 TTITSFSF
+872 
-880 TEDSR
+880 
-885 HILYLADRYN
+885 
-895 LYCFEIKSSSLV
+895 
-907 YSGHYNAFL
+907 
-916 KYTELYAA
+916 
-924 SVDSD
+924 
-929 VYAFSGEY
+929 
-937 DNFDSVDFYPENEE
+937 
-951 EEPVPYEGEEWYE
+951 
-964 DAIDDDH
+964 
-971 WEDSDLPVPCLL
+971 
-983 LQCKPADSSVVELYS
+983 
-998 FTGEPGTYPV
+998 
-1008 AKYFSVPN
+1008 
-1016 CFLLYNHGTG
+1016 
-1026 QLERFS
+1026 
-1032 CRSGNHKAETVWEE
+1032 
-1046 LTLENDNRT
+1046 
-1055 PTAIQ
+1055 
-1060 YCPGHP
+1060 
-1066 TECYIIYPRQ
+1066 
-1076 CYSVDLIA
+1076 
-1084 RERNGIIM
+1084 
-1092 KYDIDA
+1092 
-1098 LSKLIDN
+1098 
-1105 EDEMDELMFY
+1105 
-1115 PNAVPNWNR
+1115 
-1124 FIVRNSENTYE
+1124 
-1135 WDTANDTL
+1135 DTANDTL

-1293 DDKKPQ
+1293 DDKKPP

>member
-260 DNKRPSIYTSGRPV
+260 DNKRPSIYKSGRPV

-490 LNEWE
+490 LNEW
-495 TALTLDFI
+495 
-503 LPYIGWSLERSD
+503 
-515 TFSISECRLK
+515 
-525 QCILEALELL
+525 
-535 EHMVIGNDA
+535 
-544 APFEDFQ
+544 
-551 YNPELLSAAHASL
+551 
-564 TRDKNAAANII
+564 
-575 SCIFDYLGILYQYMA
+575 
-590 PEKDIAERRQYS
+590 
-602 FIHHYFRDY
+602 
-611 FSAMFDIQLLRMLP
+611 
-625 YIDPD
+625 
-630 IFSASAKYTYKHFLN
+630 
-645 SNFWN
+645 
-650 QSKKEMISQ
+650 
-659 ILMEHHNKP
+659 
-668 VLHPVTQNW
+668 
-677 YLPKPTTDEQKVL
+677 
-690 SNAICF
+690 
-696 CRTLKPGQPM
+696 
-706 HYLLHNILSAI
+706 
-717 IYGRGELSGMD
+717 
-728 LTNLNFNHCN
+728 
-738 IFAVPCSK
+738 
-746 KGTTQTLAA
+746 
-755 QFDNSIIPDNFLE
+755 
-768 PDDHVDHIEE
+768 
-778 YVYNGQHCFTLDGA
+778 
-792 GVIKCWDILSGCLEY
+792 
-807 ILQSG
+807 
-812 DPNGASDYSP
+812 
-822 NGLMKVSPDS
+822 
-832 RWLAAKA
+832 
-839 YTFHEGCYHPS
+839 
-850 LYVFDLEHTEQEPYV
+850 
-865 LQPPETH
+865 
-872 TTITSFSF
+872 
-880 TEDSR
+880 
-885 HILYLADRYN
+885 
-895 LYCFEIKSSSLV
+895 
-907 YSGHYNAFL
+907 
-916 KYTELYAA
+916 
-924 SVDSD
+924 
-929 VYAFSGEY
+929 
-937 DNFDSVDFYPENEE
+937 
-951 EEPVPYEGEEWYE
+951 
-964 DAIDDDH
+964 
-971 WEDSDLPVPCLL
+971 
-983 LQCKPADSSVVELYS
+983 
-998 FTGEPGTYPV
+998 
-1008 AKYFSVPN
+1008 
-1016 CFLLYNHGTG
+1016 
-1026 QLERFS
+1026 
-1032 CRSGNHKAETVWEE
+1032 
-1046 LTLENDNRT
+1046 
-1055 PTAIQ
+1055 
-1060 YCPGHP
+1060 
-1066 TECYIIYPRQ
+1066 
-1076 CYSVDLIA
+1076 
-1084 RERNGIIM
+1084 
-1092 KYDIDA
+1092 
-1098 LSKLIDN
+1098 
-1105 EDEMDELMFY
+1105 
-1115 PNAVPNWNR
+1115 
-1124 FIVRNSENTYE
+1124 
-1135 WDTANDTL
+1135 DTANDTL

-1293 DDKKPQ
+1293 DDKKPP

>member
-119 RFQLAR
+119 RFQLA
-125 FIAACILCG
+125 
-134 SYHSSMLQSKEAH
+134 KEAH

-260 DNKRPSIYTSGRPV
+260 DNKRPSIYKSGRPV

-490 LNEWE
+490 LN
-495 TALTLDFI
+495 
-503 LPYIGWSLERSD
+503 
-515 TFSISECRLK
+515 
-525 QCILEALELL
+525 
-535 EHMVIGNDA
+535 
-544 APFEDFQ
+544 
-551 YNPELLSAAHASL
+551 
-564 TRDKNAAANII
+564 
-575 SCIFDYLGILYQYMA
+575 
-590 PEKDIAERRQYS
+590 
-602 FIHHYFRDY
+602 
-611 FSAMFDIQLLRMLP
+611 
-625 YIDPD
+625 
-630 IFSASAKYTYKHFLN
+630 
-645 SNFWN
+645 
-650 QSKKEMISQ
+650 
-659 ILMEHHNKP
+659 
-668 VLHPVTQNW
+668 
-677 YLPKPTTDEQKVL
+677 
-690 SNAICF
+690 
-696 CRTLKPGQPM
+696 
-706 HYLLHNILSAI
+706 
-717 IYGRGELSGMD
+717 
-728 LTNLNFNHCN
+728 
-738 IFAVPCSK
+738 
-746 KGTTQTLAA
+746 
-755 QFDNSIIPDNFLE
+755 
-768 PDDHVDHIEE
+768 
-778 YVYNGQHCFTLDGA
+778 
-792 GVIKCWDILSGCLEY
+792 
-807 ILQSG
+807 
-812 DPNGASDYSP
+812 
-822 NGLMKVSPDS
+822 
-832 RWLAAKA
+832 
-839 YTFHEGCYHPS
+839 
-850 LYVFDLEHTEQEPYV
+850 
-865 LQPPETH
+865 
-872 TTITSFSF
+872 
-880 TEDSR
+880 
-885 HILYLADRYN
+885 
-895 LYCFEIKSSSLV
+895 
-907 YSGHYNAFL
+907 
-916 KYTELYAA
+916 
-924 SVDSD
+924 
-929 VYAFSGEY
+929 
-937 DNFDSVDFYPENEE
+937 
-951 EEPVPYEGEEWYE
+951 
-964 DAIDDDH
+964 
-971 WEDSDLPVPCLL
+971 
-983 LQCKPADSSVVELYS
+983 
-998 FTGEPGTYPV
+998 
-1008 AKYFSVPN
+1008 
-1016 CFLLYNHGTG
+1016 
-1026 QLERFS
+1026 
-1032 CRSGNHKAETVWEE
+1032 
-1046 LTLENDNRT
+1046 
-1055 PTAIQ
+1055 
-1060 YCPGHP
+1060 
-1066 TECYIIYPRQ
+1066 
-1076 CYSVDLIA
+1076 
-1084 RERNGIIM
+1084 
-1092 KYDIDA
+1092 
-1098 LSKLIDN
+1098 
-1105 EDEMDELMFY
+1105 
-1115 PNAVPNWNR
+1115 
-1124 FIVRNSENTYE
+1124 E

>member
-260 DNKRPSIYTSGRPV
+260 DNKRPSIYKSGRPV

-490 LNEWE
+490 LNEW
-495 TALTLDFI
+495 
-503 LPYIGWSLERSD
+503 
-515 TFSISECRLK
+515 
-525 QCILEALELL
+525 
-535 EHMVIGNDA
+535 
-544 APFEDFQ
+544 
-551 YNPELLSAAHASL
+551 
-564 TRDKNAAANII
+564 
-575 SCIFDYLGILYQYMA
+575 
-590 PEKDIAERRQYS
+590 
-602 FIHHYFRDY
+602 
-611 FSAMFDIQLLRMLP
+611 
-625 YIDPD
+625 
-630 IFSASAKYTYKHFLN
+630 
-645 SNFWN
+645 
-650 QSKKEMISQ
+650 
-659 ILMEHHNKP
+659 
-668 VLHPVTQNW
+668 
-677 YLPKPTTDEQKVL
+677 
-690 SNAICF
+690 
-696 CRTLKPGQPM
+696 
-706 HYLLHNILSAI
+706 
-717 IYGRGELSGMD
+717 
-728 LTNLNFNHCN
+728 
-738 IFAVPCSK
+738 
-746 KGTTQTLAA
+746 
-755 QFDNSIIPDNFLE
+755 
-768 PDDHVDHIEE
+768 
-778 YVYNGQHCFTLDGA
+778 
-792 GVIKCWDILSGCLEY
+792 
-807 ILQSG
+807 
-812 DPNGASDYSP
+812 
-822 NGLMKVSPDS
+822 
-832 RWLAAKA
+832 
-839 YTFHEGCYHPS
+839 
-850 LYVFDLEHTEQEPYV
+850 
-865 LQPPETH
+865 
-872 TTITSFSF
+872 
-880 TEDSR
+880 
-885 HILYLADRYN
+885 
-895 LYCFEIKSSSLV
+895 
-907 YSGHYNAFL
+907 
-916 KYTELYAA
+916 
-924 SVDSD
+924 
-929 VYAFSGEY
+929 
-937 DNFDSVDFYPENEE
+937 
-951 EEPVPYEGEEWYE
+951 
-964 DAIDDDH
+964 
-971 WEDSDLPVPCLL
+971 
-983 LQCKPADSSVVELYS
+983 
-998 FTGEPGTYPV
+998 
-1008 AKYFSVPN
+1008 
-1016 CFLLYNHGTG
+1016 
-1026 QLERFS
+1026 
-1032 CRSGNHKAETVWEE
+1032 
-1046 LTLENDNRT
+1046 
-1055 PTAIQ
+1055 
-1060 YCPGHP
+1060 
-1066 TECYIIYPRQ
+1066 
-1076 CYSVDLIA
+1076 
-1084 RERNGIIM
+1084 
-1092 KYDIDA
+1092 
-1098 LSKLIDN
+1098 
-1105 EDEMDELMFY
+1105 
-1115 PNAVPNWNR
+1115 
-1124 FIVRNSENTYE
+1124 
-1135 WDTANDTL
+1135 DTANDTL

-1325 RTQHRTTY
+1325 RTQQRTTY

-1339 YMPELT
+1339 YMPERT

-1357 DIGSGASYT
+1357 YIGSGASYT

>member
-1 MILGEVLHIL
+1 
-11 REEASAICSSNTA
+11 
-24 LYVLLF
+24 
-30 TDDSLENTAIYEEI
+30 
-44 AKKRFGKRGLP
+44 
-55 NELRAQYC
+55 
-63 EEASFNNFCDQI
+63 
-75 ETRYLKKIH
+75 
-84 DTNGIYRKLKALIL
+84 
-98 DCPYLP
+98 
-104 QQHKKQLLGSCNPDI
+104 
-119 RFQLAR
+119 
-125 FIAACILCG
+125 
-134 SYHSSMLQSKEAH
+134 
-147 NRYGLSLNFM
+147 
-157 NLDHEEK
+157 
-164 QFPLQQRIW
+164 
-173 EAEQRAFLFSHK
+173 
-185 EGSRFFDLNIIERL
+185 
-199 LPHGYITKNTFLL
+199 
-212 RARTTDGEIRPLMDI
+212 
-227 YKDNPRQDIAVTGEG
+227 
-242 GIGKTTFLQ
+242 
-251 QLLEEEFWD
+251 
-260 DNKRPSIYTSGRPV
+260 
-274 PIFIELKQCP
+274 
-284 SQIQDWYEEH
+284 
-294 RQKTNFITRY
+294 
-304 IGQLLE
+304 
-310 NHRFL
+310 
-315 DNVSATTLESIEMEL
+315 
-330 QRIPEDGNPQY
+330 
-341 LLLLDGFNEISVTG
+341 
-355 KGNTY
+355 
-360 SCRSMLSNE
+360 
-369 ISIIH
+369 
-374 NDYANVRI
+374 
-382 IATSRETQAAYFTS
+382 
-396 SFQNIYL
+396 
-403 TGLEENDIRE
+403 
-413 HLELQNFSDTSIGIT
+413 
-428 MAMKPLVKCLKV
+428 
-440 PLFLCMFCYEHPEDG
+440 
-455 VRLPETPG
+455 
-463 EILYNFFHGN
+463 
-473 STFYNARK
+473 
-481 RAADTHTNP
+481 
-490 LNEWE
+490 
-495 TALTLDFI
+495 
-503 LPYIGWSLERSD
+503 
-515 TFSISECRLK
+515 
-525 QCILEALELL
+525 
-535 EHMVIGNDA
+535 
-544 APFEDFQ
+544 
-551 YNPELLSAAHASL
+551 
-564 TRDKNAAANII
+564 
-575 SCIFDYLGILYQYMA
+575 
-590 PEKDIAERRQYS
+590 
-602 FIHHYFRDY
+602 
-611 FSAMFDIQLLRMLP
+611 
-625 YIDPD
+625 
-630 IFSASAKYTYKHFLN
+630 
-645 SNFWN
+645 
-650 QSKKEMISQ
+650 
-659 ILMEHHNKP
+659 
-668 VLHPVTQNW
+668 
-677 YLPKPTTDEQKVL
+677 
-690 SNAICF
+690 
-696 CRTLKPGQPM
+696 
-706 HYLLHNILSAI
+706 
-717 IYGRGELSGMD
+717 
-728 LTNLNFNHCN
+728 
-738 IFAVPCSK
+738 
-746 KGTTQTLAA
+746 
-755 QFDNSIIPDNFLE
+755 
-768 PDDHVDHIEE
+768 
-778 YVYNGQHCFTLDGA
+778 
-792 GVIKCWDILSGCLEY
+792 
-807 ILQSG
+807 
-812 DPNGASDYSP
+812 
-822 NGLMKVSPDS
+822 
-832 RWLAAKA
+832 
-839 YTFHEGCYHPS
+839 
-850 LYVFDLEHTEQEPYV
+850 
-865 LQPPETH
+865 
-872 TTITSFSF
+872 
-880 TEDSR
+880 
-885 HILYLADRYN
+885 
-895 LYCFEIKSSSLV
+895 
-907 YSGHYNAFL
+907 
-916 KYTELYAA
+916 
-924 SVDSD
+924 
-929 VYAFSGEY
+929 
-937 DNFDSVDFYPENEE
+937 
-951 EEPVPYEGEEWYE
+951 
-964 DAIDDDH
+964 
-971 WEDSDLPVPCLL
+971 
-983 LQCKPADSSVVELYS
+983 
-998 FTGEPGTYPV
+998 
-1008 AKYFSVPN
+1008 
-1016 CFLLYNHGTG
+1016 
-1026 QLERFS
+1026 
-1032 CRSGNHKAETVWEE
+1032 
-1046 LTLENDNRT
+1046 
-1055 PTAIQ
+1055 
-1060 YCPGHP
+1060 
-1066 TECYIIYPRQ
+1066 
-1076 CYSVDLIA
+1076 
-1084 RERNGIIM
+1084 
-1092 KYDIDA
+1092 
-1098 LSKLIDN
+1098 
-1105 EDEMDELMFY
+1105 MDELMFY